1 MNFDLSEEQRAIADM
16 ATSVFADYCSDDQV
30 RGFWDSG
37 KDYDEG
43 LWRQLA
49 ETGLLGLI
57 VPEAD
62 GGSGLG
68 MIELMLALEQQG
80 RYVAPAPLW
89 RQQLAA
95 AALATFAP
103 AALKSVWLEKLIA
116 GSALATLSLDGLS
129 ASRGLALQA
138 KAAGNGWQLDGRAV
152 AVPLAASA
160 QLALLPAATAD
171 GVRLFVVDLQAAG
184 IEKIAGTLTHAE
196 PAADLVFRNVAVG
209 NDQALPVD
217 ALPWLEQ
224 RALACLAA
232 LQLGVAAEDLRRTVE
247 YTSQR
252 VQFDRPI
259 GSFQVI
265 GARSADCYIDI
276 EALRSTLWQLCW
288 RLDNG
293 LEAEG
298 AARVAK
304 YWAAECGHRV
314 AHACSHM
321 HGGMG
326 SDVSYPIHRFLYWS
340 RALELS
346 LGGATA
352 DLQALG
358 DWLAKP
364 ETAGVEI

>member
-1 MNFDLSEEQRAIADM
+1 MEFDFSEEQRAIADM
-16 ATSVFADYCSDDQV
+16 ATSVFADYCSDDKV
-30 RGFWDSG
+30 RAFWDSG
-37 KDYDEG
+37 KDYDAG
-43 LWRQLA
+43 LWQQLA

-68 MIELMLALEQQG
+68 MLEQMLALEQQG

-95 AALATFAP
+95 AALALFAP
-103 AALKSVWLEKLIA
+103 ATLKSAWLEKLIS
-116 GSALATLSLDGLS
+116 GTALATLSLDGLS
-129 ASRGLALQA
+129 ASRGMALQA
-138 KAAGNGWQLDGRAV
+138 KSAGAGWTLDGRAV
-152 AVPLAASA
+152 AVPLAATA
-160 QLALLPAATAD
+160 QLALLPATTAD
-171 GVRLFVVDLQAAG
+171 GVRLFVVDLSAAG
-184 IEKIAGTLTHAE
+184 IEKLPGMLTHAE
-196 PAADLVFRNVAVG
+196 PAADLVIQGLQLTAE
-209 NDQALPVD
+209 QALPAE
-217 ALPWLEQ
+217 ALGWLEQ

-247 YTSQR
+247 YTTQR
-252 VQFDRPI
+252 IQFDRPI
-259 GSFQVI
+259 ASFQVI

-304 YWAAECGHRV
+304 YWACECGHRV
-314 AHACSHM
+314 AHASSHM

-326 SDVSYPIHRFLYWS
+326 SDISYPIHRFLYWS
-340 RALELS
+340 RALEMT

-364 ETAGVEI
+364 ENAGVDL

>member
-1 MNFDLSEEQRAIADM
+1 MDFDFTEEQRAIADM
-16 ATSVFADYCSDDQV
+16 ATSVFADYCNDDQV
-30 RGFWDSG
+30 RAFWESG
-37 KDYDEG
+37 KEYDAG
-43 LWRQLA
+43 LWKQLA

-68 MIELMLALEQQG
+68 MIEQMLALEQQG

-95 AALATFAP
+95 AALAKFAP
-103 AALKSVWLEKLIA
+103 AALKSAWLEKLIA
-116 GSALATLSLDGLS
+116 GSALATLSLDGLG
-129 ASRGLALQA
+129 AAHALALRA
-138 KAAGNGWQLDGRAV
+138 KAGGNGWQLDGHAV
-152 AVPLAASA
+152 AVPLGASA
-160 QLALLPAATAD
+160 QIALLPATTGE
-171 GVRLFVVDLQAAG
+171 GVRLFVVDLGAAG
-184 IEKIAGTLTHAE
+184 IEKIAGVLTHAE
-196 PAADLVFRNVAVG
+196 PAADLVFTNVAIAA
-209 NDQALPVD
+209 DRALPAE

-232 LQLGVAAEDLRRTVE
+232 LQLGVAAEDLRRTVD
-247 YTSQR
+247 YTTQR

-288 RLDNG
+288 RLDAG
-293 LEAEG
+293 LDAAG

-304 YWAAECGHRV
+304 YWSSECGHRV

-340 RALELS
+340 RALEMTH
-346 LGGATA
+346 GGATA
-352 DLQALG
+352 SLEALG
-358 DWLAKP
+358 DWLARP
-364 ETAGVEI
+364 ETVGVDL

>member
-1 MNFDLSEEQRAIADM
+1 MEFNFSEEQRAIADM
-16 ATSVFADYCSDDQV
+16 ATSVFADYCGDDQV
-30 RGFWDSG
+30 RAFWESG
-37 KDYDEG
+37 KSYDKG
-43 LWRQLA
+43 LWQQLA

-68 MIELMLALEQQG
+68 MLEQMLALEQQG

-95 AALATFAP
+95 AALARFAS
-103 AALKSVWLEKLIA
+103 AALKSVWLEKLISGA
-116 GSALATLSLDGLS
+116 SLATLSLDGLN
-129 ASRGLALQA
+129 ASRGLALSA
-138 KAAGNGWQLDGRAV
+138 KSFGAGWVLDGRTV
-152 AVPLAASA
+152 AVPLAGEA
-160 QLALLPAATAD
+160 QLAILPAKTAD
-171 GVRLFVVDLQAAG
+171 GVRLFVVDLAASG
-184 IEKIAGTLTHAE
+184 IEKIPGVLTHAE
-196 PAADLVFRNVAVG
+196 PAADLIFKALQISAE
-209 NDQALPVD
+209 QALPAE
-217 ALPWLEQ
+217 ALPWLDQ

-232 LQLGVAAEDLRRTVE
+232 LQLGVSAEDLRRTVE
-247 YTSQR
+247 YTTER
-252 VQFDRPI
+252 IQFDRPI

-288 RLDNG
+288 RIDSG

-304 YWAAECGHRV
+304 YWACETAHRV
-314 AHACSHM
+314 SHACSHM

-326 SDVSYPIHRFLYWS
+326 SDISYPIHRFLYWS

-364 ETAGVEI
+364 ETVGVEI

>member
-16 ATSVFADYCSDDQV
+16 AGSVFADYCNDDQI
-30 RGFWDSG
+30 RTFWDSG
-37 KDYDEG
+37 KDYDAP
-43 LWRQLA
+43 LWQQLVD
-49 ETGLLGLI
+49 TGLMGLI

-68 MIELMLALEQQG
+68 MLELMLALEQQG
-80 RYVAPAPLW
+80 RHVAPVPLW
-89 RQQLAA
+89 RQQLVAA
-95 AALATFAP
+95 VLAKFAP
-103 AALKSVWLEKLIA
+103 ATLKSAWLEKLVA
-116 GSALATLSLDGLS
+116 GTALATLSLDGLS
-129 ASRGLALQA
+129 AARGLTLHA
-138 KAAGNGWQLDGRAV
+138 KTTASGWQLDGRAV
-152 AVPLAASA
+152 AVPLAGSA
-160 QLALLPAATAD
+160 ALALIVANTEQGA
-171 GVRLFVVDLQAAG
+171 RLFIIDLAAAG
-184 IEKIAGTLTHAE
+184 ITTITGTLTHAE
-196 PAADLVFRNVAVG
+196 PAADLVFKNVTLG
-209 NDQALPVD
+209 NDYALPTE
-217 ALPWLEQ
+217 ALSWLEQ

-252 VQFDRPI
+252 IQFDRPI

-293 LEAEG
+293 LDAEG

-304 YWAAECGHRV
+304 YWACESAHRV
-314 AHACSHM
+314 SHACSHM

-340 RALELS
+340 RALELT

-364 ETAGVEI
+364 ETVGVEL

>member
-16 ATSVFADYCSDDQV
+16 ATSVFADYCNDDQI
-30 RGFWDSG
+30 RAFWDSG
-37 KDYDEG
+37 KDYDAG
-43 LWRQLA
+43 LWQQLA
-49 ETGLLGLI
+49 ETGLLGLT

-89 RQQLAA
+89 RQ
-95 AALATFAP
+95 ALATTALAQFA
-103 AALKSVWLEKLIA
+103 AANLKSAWLEKLVSGA
-116 GSALATLSLDGLS
+116 ALATLSLDGLS
-129 ASRGLALQA
+129 ASRGLALSA
-138 KAAGNGWQLDGRAV
+138 KASGNGWQLDGRAV

-160 QLALLPAATAD
+160 QLALLPAATPE
-171 GVRLFVVDLQAAG
+171 GVRLFVVDPKASG
-184 IEKIAGTLTHAE
+184 IEQIVGTLTHAE
-196 PAADLVFRNVAVG
+196 PAADLIFKNVTVSSDAL
-209 NDQALPVD
+209 LPVA
-217 ALPWLEQ
+217 ALAWLEQ

-304 YWAAECGHRV
+304 FWACECGHRV
-314 AHACSHM
+314 SHAASHM

-364 ETAGVEI
+364 ETVGVEL

>member
-16 ATSVFADYCSDDQV
+16 ATSVFADYCNDDQI
-30 RGFWDSG
+30 RAFWESG
-37 KDYDEG
+37 KDYDSG
-43 LWRQLA
+43 LWQQLA
-49 ETGLLGLI
+49 ETGLLGLT

-68 MIELMLALEQQG
+68 MVELMLALEQQG
-80 RYVAPAPLW
+80 RHVAPVPLW
-89 RQQLAA
+89 RQALAA
-95 AALATFAP
+95 TALAKFAR
-103 AALKSVWLEKLIA
+103 ASLNSAWLEKLVA
-116 GSALATLSLDGLS
+116 GTALATLSLDGLS
-129 ASRGLALQA
+129 ASRGLALTAQA
-138 KAAGNGWQLDGRAV
+138 TGTGWQLDGRAV
-152 AVPLAASA
+152 AVPLAARA
-160 QLALLPAATAD
+160 QLVLLPAATAE
-171 GVRLFVVDLQAAG
+171 GVRLFIVDPNAAG
-184 IEKIAGTLTHAE
+184 IEKLTGTLTHAE
-196 PAADLVFRNVAVG
+196 PAADLIFNQLALG
-209 NDQALPVD
+209 KDALLPVA

-224 RALACLAA
+224 HALACLAA
-232 LQLGVAAEDLRRTVE
+232 LQLGVASEDLRRTVE

-259 GSFQVI
+259 ASFQVI

-293 LEAEG
+293 LDAEG

-304 YWAAECGHRV
+304 YWACECGHRV
-314 AHACSHM
+314 SHAASHM

-358 DWLAKP
+358 DWLAQP
-364 ETAGVEI
+364 ETVGVEL

>member
-1 MNFDLSEEQRAIADM
+1 MNFDFSEEQRAIADM
-16 ATSVFADYCSDDQV
+16 ATSVFADYCNDDQI
-30 RGFWDSG
+30 RAFWDSG
-37 KDYDEG
+37 KDYDAA
-43 LWRQLA
+43 LWQQLA
-49 ETGLLGLI
+49 ETGLLGLT

-80 RYVAPAPLW
+80 RYVAPAPMW

-95 AALATFAP
+95 TALAKFAP
-103 AALKSVWLEKLIA
+103 ANVKSAWLEKLVA

-129 ASRGLALQA
+129 ASRGLSLQA
-138 KAAGNGWQLDGRAV
+138 TQTAQGWQLDGRAV

-160 QLALLPAATAD
+160 QLALLPAATAA
-171 GVRLFVVDLQAAG
+171 GVRLFLVDLAG
-184 IEKIAGTLTHAE
+184 TSVEKIPGILTHAE
-196 PAADLVFRNVAVG
+196 PAADLVFKNAALG
-209 NDQALPVD
+209 NEALLPVE

-259 GSFQVI
+259 ASFQVI

-293 LEAEG
+293 LESEG

-304 YWAAECGHRV
+304 FWACECGHRV
-314 AHACSHM
+314 SHASSHM

-352 DLQALG
+352 DLQVLG

-364 ETAGVEI
+364 ETLGVEL

>member
-16 ATSVFADYCSDDQV
+16 ATSVFADYCNDDQIRV
-30 RGFWDSG
+30 FWDSG

-43 LWRQLA
+43 LWQQLA

-68 MIELMLALEQQG
+68 MLDLMLALEQQG
-80 RYVAPAPLW
+80 RYVAPAPMW

-95 AALATFAP
+95 AALAKFAP
-103 AALKSVWLEKLIA
+103 AATKSAWLEKLVA
-116 GSALATLSLDGLS
+116 GSALATLSLDGIS
-129 ASRGLALQA
+129 ASRGLALAA
-138 KAAGNGWQLDGRAV
+138 KATDGGWQLDGRAV
-152 AVPLAASA
+152 AVPLAGQA
-160 QLALLPAATAD
+160 QLVILAAATAE
-171 GVRLFVVDLQAAG
+171 GVRLFVIDPNAAG
-184 IEKIAGTLTHAE
+184 IEKIAGRLTHAE
-196 PAADLVFRNVAVG
+196 PAADLVFKNVTVG
-209 NDQALPVD
+209 NDQALPAE

-252 VQFDRPI
+252 IQFDRPI

-293 LEAEG
+293 LDAEG

-304 YWAAECGHRV
+304 YWACECGHRV
-314 AHACSHM
+314 SHASSHM

-364 ETAGVEI
+364 ETVGVEL